1 MLLFSRIRKNV
12 SNTYKISTNDLI
24 LSFSNGNDQNRT
36 QNVKKPA
43 YLSFLR
49 EKVNKQ
55 KENVIF
61 QTTQLYLFGEKKRG
75 TYLSLPKTAVILTF
89 IEMPE
94 VPMKKV
100 KL

>member
-1 MLLFSRIRKNV
+1 MLRFSLIRKNV

-24 LSFSNGNDQNRT
+24 LSFSHIYDT
-36 QNVKKPA
+36 ECEKTA
-43 YLSFLR
+43 YLSFLL

-61 QTTQLYLFGEKKRG
+61 QTTQLDFFGEKRG
-75 TYLSLPKTAVILTF
+75 ASLILPKTDFILTF
-89 IEMPE
+89 AEMPE